1 MSYIPVRLS
10 HLLRHSSVG
19 AIVRGPDCLMTIM
32 DTREWCQRG
41 GQPSGRII
49 PYVEQVKSALSIT
62 QDLREPPI
70 ARIVDGNRAEGAW
83 IPALRF
89 PFWTSCPNCHLL
101 HYLPPWKEI
110 DDADKVPRCGRCD
123 KRSELEQVP
132 WVLIH
137 EDGHMADLPWHYLAH
152 RDSSKPTQNQCRDDK
167 SQPYLKMVFG
177 SGQDRILHCTR
188 CMAKNGFDDRLP
200 LSFGQTWRQPWF
212 REPPEGD
219 NRDEQGQI
227 VEINDVRI
235 HSSLTPTA
243 LVIPPE
249 SRIATG
255 SVVDH
260 LYSSSDKCAELESA
274 RPGLQRKQ
282 VVNKIRREFGCTEKD
297 IEDALSEIDKGYPL
311 YGKSIT
317 PGELLVKEYQAL
329 IKPIPDV
336 REDED
341 FVPSHRTDEWRGLS
355 GNIQSDSRAGKIL
368 DAIDNVVE
376 VKRLKE
382 IMVMKGFQRM
392 GKEGRIV
399 PPDIVGE
406 SDWLPALELYG
417 EGVFFSIKASVMQQW
432 ETQDDIIK
440 QANVFEKRYEASGQD
455 FDPAITVDPRFLLLH
470 TISHLLIREMETE
483 AGYPA
488 ASLKERIY
496 SSRSEKQPMAGV
508 LVYVAVPDVAGSL
521 GGLGELAEPGRLLKL
536 LTRVFER
543 AQWCSLDPVCSR
555 HEGQGPNLL
564 NRAACHACAL
574 IPETSCAYG
583 NMLLDRTFI
592 KSFEREGLKSPT
604 DAAGVE
610 K

>member
-1 MSYIPVRLS
+1 M
-10 HLLRHSSVG
+10 
-19 AIVRGPDCLMTIM
+19 RGPDCLMTIM
-32 DTREWCQRG
+32 DTRAWCQRG

-70 ARIVDGNRAEGAW
+70 ARIDKHRVDGAW

-89 PFWTSCPNCHLL
+89 PFWTKCPACHFL
-101 HYLPPWKEI
+101 HYCPWKSKEEGEVL
-110 DDADKVPRCGRCD
+110 KCRNRECN
-123 KRSELEQVP
+123 KSKLEQVP

-137 EDGHMADLPWHYLAH
+137 EDGHMADLPWHYLTH
-152 RDSSKPTQNQCRDDK
+152 RESRDPKQAQCGNDWT
-167 SQPYLKMVFG
+167 QPYLKMKSAYGQYQALYCKRCKAENRFG
-177 SGQDRILHCTR
+177 ESTPVG
-188 CMAKNGFDDRLP
+188 
-200 LSFGQTWRQPWF
+200 FGQTRRQPWL
-212 REPPEGD
+212 RESPKGDGD
-219 NRDEQGQI
+219 NQGKI

-260 LYSSSDKCAELESA
+260 LYSSSDKRAELESA
-274 RPGLQRKQ
+274 RPGLQRNQ
-282 VVNKIRREFGCTEKD
+282 VVNKIRREFDCTEKD
-297 IEDALSEIDKGYPL
+297 IEDALSKIPL
-311 YGKSIT
+311 YGESIT
-317 PGELLVKEYQAL
+317 PGELLIKEYQAL
-329 IKPIPDV
+329 IKPISNV

-368 DAIDNVVE
+368 GAIDNVVE

-432 ETQDDIIK
+432 ETQDDIIER
-440 QANVFEKRYEASGQD
+440 ANVFEKRYEASGQD

-521 GGLGELAEPGRLLKL
+521 GGLGELAEPCRLLKL

-592 KSFEREGLKSPT
+592 KSFEREGLKSST
-604 DAAGVE
+604 DTAGVE